1 MSQVNLTVT
10 VGRKIE
16 LIWNFIGEADLLDD
30 DNLTKRQKV
39 GEYDASGVLSCD
51 NYITSLCLINS

>member
-30 DNLTKRQKV
+30 DNLTKRKFY
-39 GEYDASGVLSCD
+39 ERTY
-51 NYITSLCLINS
+51 YE